1 LWRNP
6 DFLKFWAGRTV
17 SLFGDEVS
25 TLALPLVAI
34 TTLYASAGEMGVL
47 AATGRAPIVVVGLLA
62 GVWVDRVRRRP
73 LLVGA
78 DLGRALLLGS
88 IPVAASLSLLTLPVL
103 YAVSSAVATL
113 GLLHGVASGS
123 YLPAL
128 VARTALVDGNSKLV
142 QSRSVAG
149 VAGPGL
155 AGVAI
160 QLLTAPGALVL
171 DAWSFVVSA
180 ICICLIGQRE
190 LPTTLPPAPPG
201 GKTQPQP
208 RPGVWHDIGEGLR
221 AVWKDRF
228 QRAPAGAIATYNLF
242 FNVIAT
248 VYVLYLT
255 RELGMGPAALSVLL
269 ALYAVGGLGGSL
281 VAARVGRNIGVG
293 PVMVVG
299 IAASGAKNLVGA
311 ITLHVAETPA
321 TAFAVVAAV
330 SLLRGV
336 MGPFYGI
343 NQLSLQQAI
352 TPDQIRGR
360 VNATIQFVVGCTGLL
375 DALAGGVLGEA
386 IGLLPA
392 ITVGAAGTLLAVPW
406 LFFSELRRLRELPA
420 SSQVEQERK

>member
-1 LWRNP
+1 MRSNVSGTLCPGSSRVQAASLWRNP
-6 DFLKFWAGRTV
+6 DFLKFWVGRTV

-34 TTLYASAGEMGVL
+34 TTLHASAGEMGVL

-190 LPTTLPPAPPG
+190 LPTAVLPVPPV
-201 GKTQPQP
+201 GKTQTPRPQ

-221 AVWKDRF
+221 MVWKDGL

-255 RELGMGPAALSVLL
+255 RDLGIGPAALSVVL
-269 ALYAVGGLGGSL
+269 ALYAVGRLGGSL
-281 VAARVGRNIGVG
+281 VAARVGRYFGMG

-299 IAASGAKNLVGA
+299 IAAAGATNLVGA
-311 ITLHVAETPA
+311 ITLHVTETPV
-321 TAFAVVAAV
+321 TVFAVVAAV

-336 MGPFYGI
+336 TGPLYGI

-352 TPDQIRGR
+352 TPDQIRG
-360 VNATIQFVVGCTGLL
+360 
-375 DALAGGVLGEA
+375 E
-386 IGLLPA
+386 
-392 ITVGAAGTLLAVPW
+392 
-406 LFFSELRRLRELPA
+406 
-420 SSQVEQERK
+420 